1 MALKKLKLSV
11 PSSKKPIDPLEIFN
25 KLTLRG
31 SIENIWEPQAEA
43 LREWNKAR
51 DVSDA
56 VIQMNTGGGKTL
68 VGLVT
73 AQSLLNELNRRVL
86 YVVPNNQLVEQTL
99 KKASELGLQPAARYK
114 GQWRHQE
121 AFQSAETFCITNYA
135 AVFTGHST
143 FHDKNVAGVI
153 FDDAHVAEGTI
164 RDQFTLK
171 IARERH
177 CSTRS

>member
-1 MALKKLKLSV
+1 MALKKLNLSV
-11 PSSKKPIDPLEIFN
+11 PLSKKPIDPLEIFN

-43 LREWNKAR
+43 LREWHKLRAA
-51 DVSDA
+51 SDA
-56 VIQMNTGGGKTL
+56 IVQMNTGGGKTL
-68 VGLVT
+68 VGLIA

-99 KKASELGLQPAARYK
+99 TKASELGLQPAARYK
-114 GQWRHQE
+114 SQWRNQE
-121 AFQSAETFCITNYA
+121 GFQSAETFCITNYA
-135 AVFTGHST
+135 AVFTGYST
-143 FHDKNVAGVI
+143 FHDKDVAALI

-171 IARERH
+171 IAAGCRLI
-177 CSTRS
+177 